1 MLHFLLNL
9 CAFCRLASR
18 LAWDRRP
25 CPAPAPAPART
36 APARPAG
43 ETASRHG
50 TRAARPAP
58 CRRRAR
64 HAQRPGQ
71 MDTPPPAAPM
81 PPACPPRSNRQSQQ
95 ENART
100 SREEESERRQGE
112 RERGRKSED
121 LRPLACRIAAQ
132 VIKASN
138 PARSQPDRSQRR
150 RPAGT
155 PPATVTSS
163 SPVSTS
169 ARRQFCFWRV
179 CRTPARFRP
188 SADEQRHPR
197 PPARTPPAPGEP
209 SHFRARSVSHETAQY
224 LHSITYAPYPHFS
237 LGNNLDDSPTVNE
250 LNPYLQN
257 HIFGLTTPVFL
268 STLYNSPRLQSYSS
282 PIATKKTNILI
293 DFRPQIW

>member
-1 MLHFLLNL
+1 MPS
-9 CAFCRLASR
+9 ASPSARTDYPSTASR
-18 LAWDRRP
+18 RDSQQTRHESGTPCPMPQETHGTPSTPARWTRRRP
-25 CPAPAPAPART
+25 PPLCRQ
-36 APARPAG
+36 PARPDR
-43 ETASRHG
+43 TDRASRR
-50 TRAARPAP
+50 TRGHPERK
-58 CRRRAR
+58 RGRAR
-64 HAQRPGQ
+64 KE
-71 MDTPPPAAPM
+71 T
-81 PPACPPRSNRQSQQ
+81 
-95 ENART
+95 
-100 SREEESERRQGE
+100 
-112 RERGRKSED
+112 GRNSED

-138 PARSQPDRSQRR
+138 PARSQPDRSQHR

-163 SPVSTS
+163 SPVSVS
-169 ARRQFCFWRV
+169 AASILLLESLQNPGPFSPVSRR
-179 CRTPARFRP
+179 TTA
-188 SADEQRHPR
+188 PR
-197 PPARTPPAPGEP
+197 PPAWTPPAPGEP

-250 LNPYLQN
+250 LNSYLQN
-257 HIFGLTTPVFL
+257 HIFSLTTPVFL